1 MVSSVNQNIIY
12 VDAGITASMQN
23 IFIPF
28 EHSGNANWS
37 LIAVNSVKT
46 DDFLTNHILKALN
59 IWSIKQ

>member
-28 EHSGNANWS
+28 EHSGNAN
-37 LIAVNSVKT
+37 
-46 DDFLTNHILKALN
+46 
-59 IWSIKQ
+59 